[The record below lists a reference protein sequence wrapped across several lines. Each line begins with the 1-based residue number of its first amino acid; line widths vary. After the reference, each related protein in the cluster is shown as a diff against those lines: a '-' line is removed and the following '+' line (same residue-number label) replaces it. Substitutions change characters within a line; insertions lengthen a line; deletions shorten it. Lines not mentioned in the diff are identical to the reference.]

1 MNAGEVEEIDSVKAG
16 DICAMFGVECA
27 SGETFTDG
35 TTKCQITSMHVPEP
49 VISLSVATKSSQH
62 SQQFMKA
69 LKRFSREDP
78 TFRVLKDPETQETLI
93 AGMGEL
99 HLEIYVER
107 MRREYDVAVVLGKPR
122 VNFRETITKVT
133 AFDYTLKKQTGGSG
147 QYAKIIGRIEPIE
160 PEEELAKEFVN
171 SVLGNS
177 IPPNY
182 IPAIEKGFEDM
193 LAKGPI
199 IGHPVDRVRL
209 IVLDGAY
216 HAVDSSEYSF
226 RQATHQ
232 AFTEA
237 FNRAD
242 PSLLEPIMALEVVVP
257 LEFQTAI
264 IGTINKRRG
273 TITNAII
280 DGAMVTLEAEVP
292 LALMFGYTTD
302 LRSSSEGKGE
312 FSMEYKEHKL
322 VTRDR
327 LQALINDSKKKL
339 QAEEKRNANI

>member
-1 MNAGEVEEIDSVKAG
+1 
-16 DICAMFGVECA
+16 
-27 SGETFTDG
+27 
-35 TTKCQITSMHVPEP
+35 MHVPDP
-49 VISLSVATKSSQH
+49 VISLSIATKSSQH

-78 TFRVLKDPETQETLI
+78 TFRVMKDPETQETLI

-122 VNFRETITKVT
+122 VNFRETITTVT
-133 AFDYTLKKQTGGSG
+133 NFDYTLKKQTGGAG
-147 QYAKIIGRIEPIE
+147 LFAKIIGRLEPIDA
-160 PEEELAKEFVN
+160 EEEMNKEFVN
-171 SVLGNS
+171 SVLGNN

-193 LAKGPI
+193 LAKGPL
-199 IGHPVDRVRL
+199 IGHPVERVRM
-209 IVLDGAY
+209 IILDGGY
-216 HAVDSSEYSF
+216 HAVDSSEYAF
-226 RQATHQ
+226 RQATQQ

-237 FNRAD
+237 FSRAGGT
-242 PSLLEPIMALEVVVP
+242 LLEPIMFLEVVVP

-273 TITNAII
+273 NITNAII
-280 DGAMVTLEAEVP
+280 DGPMVTVEADVP
-292 LALMFGYTTD
+292 LSQMFGYTTD

-312 FSMEYKEHKL
+312 FSMEYKEHKI
-322 VTRDR
+322 VPRDR
-327 LQALINDSKKKL
+327 LQVLIG
-339 QAEEKRNANI
+339 